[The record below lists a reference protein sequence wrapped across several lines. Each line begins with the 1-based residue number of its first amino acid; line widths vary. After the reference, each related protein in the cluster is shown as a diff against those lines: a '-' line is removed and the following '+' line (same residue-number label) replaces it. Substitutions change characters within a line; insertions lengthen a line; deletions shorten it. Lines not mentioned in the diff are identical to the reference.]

1 MATSLLCSNTT
12 RLTKEALKRELGQLF
27 PSGKTK
33 KIGSKVGTHHTHRRP
48 QLGDAACGLFGIADD
63 FTEDRLSL
71 DELLIQDREATFYF
85 KAAGD
90 SMAPF
95 IEEGDILIVDGSL
108 TPKSGQVIIAFYEG
122 QRLCKRLLYRANKA
136 SLHSENPR
144 YRPLDIC
151 EESEFQI
158 FGVVTGIIRRTHF

>member
-1 MATSLLCSNTT
+1 VGISTLYQINHFLKGPLSEEEI
-12 RLTKEALKRELGQLF
+12 KEQI
-27 PSGKTK
+27 S
-33 KIGSKVGTHHTHRRP
+33 KIIGHQKSYQAESRP
-48 QLGDAACGLFGIADD
+48 QLGDASCGLFGIADD

-85 KAAGD
+85 KAQGD

-108 TPKSGQVIIAFYEG
+108 KPRSGQIIIAFYEG
-122 QRLCKRLLYRANKA
+122 QRLCKRLLFRGTMA

-144 YRPLDIC
+144 YRPLPIE
-151 EESEFQI
+151 EESEFQV
-158 FGVVTGIIRRTHF
+158 FGVVTGVIRRCGS